1 MPERLRQQTG
11 GKNRGERCGVTRRSS
26 RMRSKRGRR
35 GRTPRE
41 KKDPR
46 RKGGT
51 CRGPVGSLGNAA
63 ARNRRALPGP
73 VRVFGTYDRERFRPA
88 LFSRTAIARPVGT
101 RRPVHRRE
109 RPDHNGDDG
118 HESAAKGAL
127 LPTTDVPDSLQIR
140 HGRRIGRTKKIDEW
154 PAHRILSGYPVRPNR
169 RRMPRRAKRRDC
181 SIRRERGRARS
192 RPHDHRRERPTR
204 KSLREI
210 PLRDCGNACRDAPA
224 MKIAASPAETLRKAE
239 AFRRMK

>member
-35 GRTPRE
+35 GRALRE

-51 CRGPVGSLGNAA
+51 YRGPVESLGNAA
-63 ARNRRALPGP
+63 ARNRRALPGS
-73 VRVFGTYDRERFRPA
+73 VHVFGTYDRERFRPA

-101 RRPVHRRE
+101 RRPVYRRE
-109 RPDHNGDDG
+109 RQDHNGDDG

-140 HGRRIGRTKKIDEW
+140 HGRRIGRTKKSTNGRHTAFY
-154 PAHRILSGYPVRPNR
+154 PAIPSVRTGDGCRGGRSGGIAQSDGRGGGHEAA
-169 RRMPRRAKRRDC
+169 RAIIAGKDLP
-181 SIRRERGRARS
+181 ERVCAKYRS
-192 RPHDHRRERPTR
+192 A
-204 KSLREI
+204 I
-210 PLRDCGNACRDAPA
+210 
-224 MKIAASPAETLRKAE
+224 AETLAAMLRQ
-239 AFRRMK
+239 